1 MLTLSIPLCLGVQA
15 SLALQK
21 RTAPSQSPQQTHR
34 PVSGRGSG
42 SVGSVCVCVCVCVCM
57 CFSDPLTH
65 HSQFLTHAQRKP
77 GIDTFRLSRSLFV
90 PHSLV
95 LPRIIVCFTIFL
107 YSSHRTGHSVKSHM
121 LYRIQTV
128 LFVTFSL
135 ESVSVIYFLILI
147 YIFLILHEAS
157 TLKKGQE
164 YLKFYIL
171 MPALIIPLSSFIF
184 MLKSIHYFY

>member
-1 MLTLSIPLCLGVQA
+1 MLTLSIPLCLGIQA

-42 SVGSVCVCVCVCVCM
+42 SVGSVCVCVCM

-65 HSQFLTHAQRKP
+65 HSQFLTHGKGSLAWTLL
-77 GIDTFRLSRSLFV
+77 DSLALSLSLT
-90 PHSLV
+90 LV
-95 LPRIIVCFTIFL
+95 LPHIIVCFTNFFF

-135 ESVSVIYFLILI
+135 ESVSVIFFLIHI
-147 YIFLILHEAS
+147 SDFA
-157 TLKKGQE
+157 
-164 YLKFYIL
+164 
-171 MPALIIPLSSFIF
+171 
-184 MLKSIHYFY
+184 

>member
-1 MLTLSIPLCLGVQA
+1 MLTLSIPLCLGIQA

-21 RTAPSQSPQQTHR
+21 GTAPSQSPQQTHR

-42 SVGSVCVCVCVCVCM
+42 SVGSVCVCVCM

-77 GIDTFRLSRSLFV
+77 GMDTFRLSRSLFV
-90 PHSLV
+90 PHSCSPSHYCL
-95 LPRIIVCFTIFL
+95 LHKFFF

-135 ESVSVIYFLILI
+135 ESVSVNLFFNT
-147 YIFLILHEAS
+147 YIHISDFA
-157 TLKKGQE
+157 
-164 YLKFYIL
+164 
-171 MPALIIPLSSFIF
+171 
-184 MLKSIHYFY
+184 